1 MDLAEKNR
9 NRSSSMGSDDIPDSD
24 GATGYDKIE
33 QVYDDDSPYASSP
46 KKDLHSLISHQD
58 SSSSSQGW
66 DDVSVY
72 NMKKNYAW
80 FQAPD
85 GNWEL
90 AKILSVSGTES
101 LIAFSETKVVK
112 VQSDCLLPANPEILD
127 GIDDLIQLSYLSE
140 PSVLYNLKYRYD
152 QDMIYSKAGP
162 VLVAINPFKTIPLYG
177 DDYIEAYKR
186 KKMDNPHV
194 YAIADTA
201 IREMIRD
208 EVNQSIV
215 ISGESGAG
223 KTETAKI
230 AMQYLA
236 AVRGGS
242 GIEYEILK
250 TNPILEGFGNAKT
263 SRNDNSSRFG
273 KLIEIHFSKIGR
285 ISGASIQTF
294 LLEKSR
300 VVQCTEGERSYH
312 SFYQLCAGAPPSLR
326 EKLNL
331 KSAHEYKYL
340 QQSNCYKI
348 PGVNDAKEFCNV
360 TEALD
365 IVHVSKEDQENIF
378 AMLAAVLWLG
388 NVTFTV
394 DDNNHVVPV
403 IDEALLTVAKLLGC
417 EADQLQIA
425 LSTRKMTVG
434 SENIIRKLTLTQA
447 IDSRDAL
454 AKSIYSCLF
463 DWLVEQINKSLS
475 AGKRHSGRSIS
486 ILDIYGFESFDVN
499 SLEQF
504 CINYANERLQQH
516 FNHHL
521 FKLEQEEYIQDGIDW
536 AKVDFEDNQACLSLF
551 EKKPLGLLTLLD
563 EETTFPNGT
572 DMSFANKL
580 RQHLNSNPCFKG
592 ERGKAF
598 TVCHYAGDVTYDTT
612 GFLEKNRDLLHLV
625 SIQLLS
631 SCKCKLPQIFASNML
646 SQSVKPAIGSINKSG
661 GADSQKFSVMLKFKG
676 QLFQLM
682 KRLGNTTSHFIR
694 CIKPNNSHSPG
705 IYNQQLVLQQLKC
718 CGVLEVVRISRSG
731 FPTRMT
737 HQKFARRYGFLLL
750 DHVASQDPLSA
761 SVSILHRFGILPEMY
776 QVGYTK
782 LFFRT
787 GQIGKLEDTRNRT
800 LNGIL
805 RVQSCFRGHK
815 ARLILR
821 EMKRRIHNL
830 QSFIRGQKDRKEF
843 AVLQHR
849 HRSAV
854 LIQKWIKA
862 RTVRKEFKKFYDA
875 ADVLQ
880 AVIRGWLVRKCTGNV
895 GLIQFGYGKG
905 NEVLVSS
912 SYLADLQRR
921 VLKSEIG
928 VREKEEENEM
938 LMQRIQQYDSRWFEY
953 EQKMKSMEELWQKQM
968 NSLQSSLTLA
978 KQSLTVDDN
987 SDHLASL
994 PNTDHFNDRNPN
1006 ATNEMTAG
1014 LSLISRLAEEFEQR
1028 SHVFG
1033 DDAQFLVEVKSGQVE
1048 ANLNPE
1054 EELGR
1059 LKQSFEGW
1067 KKDFGAR
1074 LRETKVIL
1082 NKLSSED
1089 GGGEKV
1095 KKNWWGRLNSSRIN

>member
-1 MDLAEKNR
+1 MDSAEKSRNR
-9 NRSSSMGSDDIPDSD
+9 NSSMGSGHGNIDQVDD
-24 GATGYDKIE
+24 
-33 QVYDDDSPYASSP
+33 DDDSPYARKDIKSSV
-46 KKDLHSLISHQD
+46 SRRD
-58 SSSSSQGW
+58 SGW
-66 DDVSVY
+66 DDTSVY
-72 NMKKNYAW
+72 NAKKKNYAW

-90 AKILSVSGTES
+90 AKIISVSGNES
-101 LIAFSETKVVK
+101 LIAFSEAKVTK

-140 PSVLYNLKYRYD
+140 PSVLYNLQYRYER
-152 QDMIYSKAGP
+152 DMIYSKAGP

-186 KKMDNPHV
+186 KEIDSPHV

-201 IREMIRD
+201 IREMVRD
-208 EVNQSIV
+208 EVSQSIV

-273 KLIEIHFSKIGR
+273 KLIEIHFSEIGR

-331 KSAHEYKYL
+331 KSVHEYKYL

-348 PGVNDAKEFCNV
+348 PGVNDAEEFRIV
-360 TEALD
+360 VEALD
-365 IVHVSKEDQENIF
+365 IVHVSKEDQENVF

-388 NVTFTV
+388 NITFSVV
-394 DDNNHVVPV
+394 DNNNHVQPV

-417 EADQLQIA
+417 EAEKLQIA
-425 LSTRKMTVG
+425 LSTQKMTVMD
-434 SENIIRKLTLTQA
+434 ETIIKRLNLPQA
-447 IDSRDAL
+447 MDSRDAL

-475 AGKRHSGRSIS
+475 AGKRQSGKSIS

-551 EKKPLGLLTLLD
+551 EKKPLGLLSLLD
-563 EETTFPNGT
+563 EETTFPNAT

-580 RQHLNSNPCFKG
+580 KQHLKSNPCFRG

-598 TVCHYAGDVTYDTT
+598 TVYHYAGEVTYDTT

-625 SIQLLS
+625 AIQLLS
-631 SCKCKLPQIFASNML
+631 SCTCKLPQIFASNML
-646 SQSVKPAIGSINKSG
+646 SLSEKPAAGSLNKSG
-661 GADSQKFSVMLKFKG
+661 GADSQKLSVMLKFKG
-676 QLFQLM
+676 QLFRLM
-682 KRLGNTTSHFIR
+682 QRLGNTRSHFIR
-694 CIKPNNSHSPG
+694 CIKPNNSHASG

-731 FPTRMT
+731 FPTRMA

-750 DHVASQDPLSA
+750 DHVASQDPLSV
-761 SVSILHRFGILPEMY
+761 SVAILQQFDILPEMY

-821 EMKRRIHNL
+821 EMKRSICTL
-830 QSFIRGQKDRKEF
+830 QSFVRGQKDRKEF
-843 AVLQHR
+843 AVLLHR
-849 HRSAV
+849 HRAAV
-854 LIQKWIKA
+854 FIQKRIKGIN
-862 RTVRKEFKKFYDA
+862 VRKDFKKLYDA
-875 ADVLQ
+875 SDVIQ
-880 AVIRGWLVRKCTGNV
+880 AVIRGWLVRRSTEGTC
-895 GLIQFGYGKG
+895 LQQFKG
-905 NEVLVSS
+905 DVVVKS

-921 VLKSEIG
+921 VLKAEIG
-928 VREKEEENEM
+928 LREKEEEREM
-938 LMQRIQQYDSRWFEY
+938 IQQRIQQYEDRWADY
-953 EQKMKSMEELWQKQM
+953 EQKMKAMEVLWQKQM
-968 NSLQSSLTLA
+968 HSLQSSLTLA
-978 KQSLTVDDN
+978 KQNLKIDEFSDPSINLTN
-987 SDHLASL
+987 FNERLSNGEAGASS
-994 PNTDHFNDRNPN
+994 NNM
-1006 ATNEMTAG
+1006 AAG

-1033 DDAQFLVEVKSGQVE
+1033 DDAQFLVEVKSGQVQ
-1048 ANLNPE
+1048 ASLNPE

-1082 NKLSSED
+1082 NKLSSEES
-1089 GGGEKV
+1089 GGSGEKV
-1095 KKNWWGRLNSSRIN
+1095 KRNWWGRLNSSRIN